1 LEKKIL
7 KKKQFCFFVFCKN
20 RLPFLF
26 LVLVFIV
33 DAQFPIGDVARLL
46 TFWVDYSESEHL
58 HKEEDDRIEERPG
71 VSRWGHF
78 DA

>member
-1 LEKKIL
+1 MI
-7 KKKQFCFFVFCKN
+7 
-20 RLPFLF
+20 
-26 LVLVFIV
+26 IDV

-46 TFWVDYSESEHL
+46 TFWKDYSESAHL
-58 HKEEDDRIEERPG
+58 HKEEDYRIEEGPG